1 MPFPQTV
8 KELQRAGYFFE
19 SSRRCNGAHCNK
31 TIEIWR
37 TPSRR
42 KMPLEINAHGSV
54 TVHFA
59 TCPDRERF
67 KEAEA
72 TRLQI
77 TLSRSEHMA
86 LIDLIAAALRCHCDA
101 KIEVFEDCSQLPVV
115 KTTVGDLLR
124 RANETTVLP
133 RNTDQGQF
141 MFDKPE

>member
-8 KELQRAGYFFE
+8 KELQKAGYFFE
-19 SSRRCNGAHCNK
+19 SSRRCIGAHCNK

-42 KMPLEINAHGSV
+42 KMPLEINAQGGV
-54 TVHFA
+54 TVHFS
-59 TCPDRERF
+59 TCPDREKF

-72 TRLQI
+72 ARLQF

-101 KIEVFEDCSQLPVV
+101 KIEVFEDCSQMPVV

-124 RANETTVLP
+124 RANETTVIP
-133 RNTDQGQF
+133 RSKDQREF
-141 MFDKPE
+141 MFDIAE